1 MDIKRSEG
9 MKIYKVIVDKKPT
22 NCIACPLIR
31 LRLCGKDKTVKPDS
45 SGAYVERIPDSR
57 CLLRVGKK

>member
-1 MDIKRSEG
+1 
-9 MKIYKVIVDKKPT
+9 MKIYNVIVDKRPT

-45 SGAYVERIPDSR
+45 SGAYVERIPDKR
-57 CLLRVGKK
+57 CLLRTKT